1 MLLTQEAPM
10 ITQAFE
16 DGMTSADTDIGLA
29 AFVSMTIMSAMVGN
43 CARSLTIAMCSLC
56 FSHDI

>member
-1 MLLTQEAPM
+1 MLLIQEAPM

-16 DGMTSADTDIGLA
+16 DGMACADTDIGLA
-29 AFVSMTIMSAMVGN
+29 PFVSMTIMLTIVRN
-43 CARSLTIAMCSLC
+43 CTRSRTIAMCSLC